1 MKEKIVFSLVLILG
15 ISIGYFIKTRV
26 TDSYAIR
33 QYTPEYSFNKNKFK
47 DSLWD
52 IKNYEEYSVLE
63 GYSDTSL
70 FFVKLESALYEI
82 QKKKESDPLKF
93 QILIQVFGNLGILKT
108 MKIQE
113 MVENKFNNLDVVYM
127 YTTYEESG
135 YNARIG
141 FIY

>member
-1 MKEKIVFSLVLILG
+1 MKKEMVFSLVLILG
-15 ISIGYFIKTRV
+15 ISIGYFAKKST
-26 TDSYAIR
+26 TDLYTIR
-33 QYTPEYSFNKNKFK
+33 HYTPEYSFNKNKFK
-47 DSLWD
+47 DSIWD
-52 IKNYEEYSVLE
+52 VKDYEEHSVLE

-127 YTTYEESG
+127 YSTYEESG